1 MVSPPR
7 TGVPGVGGL
16 AFPQKTFFGAT
27 GEDTLNKRLV
37 GLHDWIGQVTVC
49 VTVALCCA
57 CCARVCIVRV
67 YVYCACVC
75 VVGLRR

>member
-57 CCARVCIVRV
+57 CCARVCV